1 LSFQGAL
8 IALNDLKKKG
18 VIKDYAI
25 AGGFATSYYLE
36 PAYTYDLDIIV
47 LLDNDEDYH
56 SLWGHFKKQGN
67 KIEKDYIYID
77 DMPVQFF
84 PSFIGKL
91 FSNAIR
97 DAHRA
102 KVKGVNTKFVT
113 VEYLIALLLKAFRP
127 KDKVRIVELLNK
139 ADKILLNGILR
150 ECDDEEGFLQTRFN
164 KLLATIHGS

>member
-36 PAYTYDLDIIV
+36 PTYTYDLDVIV
-47 LLDNDEDYH
+47 LLGNEEDYH
-56 SLWGHFKKQGN
+56 SLWGYFREQGN
-67 KIEKDYIYID
+67 KIERDYIHID

-91 FSNAIR
+91 FANAIR
-97 DAHRA
+97 DARRV
-102 KVKGVNTKFVT
+102 KVKGVNTKVVT

-127 KDKVRIVELLNK
+127 KDKVRIVELLNQ
-139 ADKILLNGILR
+139 ADKNLINGILG
-150 ECDDEEGFLQTRFN
+150 ECGDEEKLLQTRLS
-164 KLLATIHGS
+164 KLLATI

>member
-1 LSFQGAL
+1 MSFQGAL

-36 PAYTYDLDIIV
+36 PAYTYDLDVIV
-47 LLDNDEDYH
+47 LLGSEEDYH
-56 SLWGHFKKQGN
+56 SLWGHFRKQGN
-67 KIEKDYIYID
+67 KIERDYIYID

-91 FSNAIR
+91 FANAIR
-97 DAHRA
+97 DARRV
-102 KVKGVNTKFVT
+102 KVKGVNTKVVT

-127 KDKVRIVELLNK
+127 KDKVRIVELLNQ
-139 ADKILLNGILR
+139 ADKNLINGILR
-150 ECDDEEGFLQTRFN
+150 ECDDEEELSQARLS
-164 KLLATIHGS
+164 KLLATI